1 MLDISLCGLVPGGL
15 CGLAM
20 DLFLLGVF
28 FLEKGVIP
36 ENPLSLL
43 SSQPGDCL
51 YISLR
56 LSSKDFEP
64 LWSLE

>member
-1 MLDISLCGLVPGGL
+1 MLDISLCGLVPGVL

-28 FLEKGVIP
+28 FLGKGVIP
-36 ENPLSLL
+36 ENLLSLL

-51 YISLR
+51 YS
-56 LSSKDFEP
+56 P
-64 LWSLE
+64 LEIELKGL

>member
-1 MLDISLCGLVPGGL
+1 MLDISICGLVPGAL

-36 ENPLSLL
+36 ENPLSLP

-51 YISLR
+51 YI
-56 LSSKDFEP
+56 P
-64 LWSLE
+64 LQIELEGL